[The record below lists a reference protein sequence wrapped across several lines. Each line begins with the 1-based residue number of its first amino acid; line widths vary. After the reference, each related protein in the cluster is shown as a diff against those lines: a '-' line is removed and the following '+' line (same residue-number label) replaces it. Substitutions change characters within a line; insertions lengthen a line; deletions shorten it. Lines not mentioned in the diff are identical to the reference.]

1 MQFYHAGVKN
11 MAMLTIRNIDDSLKA
26 QLRIRAAQHG
36 YSMEE
41 EVRRILQHAVSPQ
54 KAQQGFGTRV
64 HQRVVALSGGFE
76 LPLPPRSMPRAAPDF
91 EELA

>member
-1 MQFYHAGVKN
+1 
-11 MAMLTIRNIDDSLKA
+11 MAMLTIRNIDDSLKT

-54 KAQQGFGTRV
+54 TAQKGFGTRV
-64 HQRVVALSGGFE
+64 HQGVIALGGGFE
-76 LPLPPRSMPRAAPDF
+76 LPLSPRSMPRAAPDF
-91 EELA
+91 EDMT